1 MKYKKFFGII
11 AVASSALIA
20 TSNFNMNSAKANDGN
35 NKIMRVCYSSYSVK
49 ENALSDL
56 KKIRTENPDAWILSL

>member
-1 MKYKKFFGII
+1 MEKKEN
-11 AVASSALIA
+11 AKKLVARLSRWSYNSSIV
-20 TSNFNMNSAKANDGN
+20 NDGN
-35 NKIMRVCYSSYSVK
+35 NKIMRVCYESYSNK